1 MSPTEAER
9 EIAKELEADERLMWS
24 GAPRE
29 GVVLRRGDIILIPFS
44 VLWGGFAI
52 FWEATVLRSGAPLFF
67 ALWGIPFVLVGLYLI
82 FGRFFVDAKSRA
94 RTAYGVT
101 DRRIVVVAG
110 LRSRSVRSLPLSA
123 VPDRARRDGGWQ
135 RHDHV
140 RAESSDDALG
150 GRGGLARC
158 APLGRDQLR
167 HDSAGPGGVR
177 PNPRCA
183 GRRGGP
189 RDVTR
194 LR

>member
-29 GVVLRRGDIILIPFS
+29 GVVLRRGDIVLIPFS

-123 VPDRARRDGGWQ
+123 VPEIVLDEMADGSGTITFGPSHPMTRWAGGAGWPGARRSVGISFDMIPRAREVYGRIRDAQG
-135 RHDHV
+135 
-140 RAESSDDALG
+140 EE
-150 GRGGLARC
+150 
-158 APLGRDQLR
+158 
-167 HDSAGPGGVR
+167 
-177 PNPRCA
+177 A
-183 GRRGGP
+183 GRA
-189 RDVTR
+189 T
-194 LR
+194 